1 MERVDRR
8 KDIQLGMI
16 SAFPIIV
23 GYLPIAMTFGILSK
37 SSGIQLIES
46 FMFSAIVFAGSSQF
60 MALNLI
66 TVGAGLGEIILTTL
80 LVNFR
85 HFLMS
90 ASLSENIGH
99 EKAYRPLIAFGITD
113 EVFSVVSFRKESMT
127 KEYIL
132 TVEALSYRSWVGGT
146 VRGFII
152 GTVLPETIQ
161 ESMGIGIYAMYIAL
175 LLPEAKKSYRVAM
188 LAILSGLTNT
198 LIGQIPFLPQGW
210 SIILSIL
217 LVSGVG
223 CYLEK
228 RGVEVNA

>member
-60 MALNLI
+60 MALNMI

-99 EKAYRPLIAFGITD
+99 ESL
-113 EVFSVVSFRKESMT
+113 
-127 KEYIL
+127 
-132 TVEALSYRSWVGGT
+132 
-146 VRGFII
+146 
-152 GTVLPETIQ
+152 
-161 ESMGIGIYAMYIAL
+161 
-175 LLPEAKKSYRVAM
+175 
-188 LAILSGLTNT
+188 
-198 LIGQIPFLPQGW
+198 
-210 SIILSIL
+210 
-217 LVSGVG
+217 
-223 CYLEK
+223 
-228 RGVEVNA
+228 

>member
-1 MERVDRR
+1 M
-8 KDIQLGMI
+8 
-16 SAFPIIV
+16 
-23 GYLPIAMTFGILSK
+23 YL
-37 SSGIQLIES
+37 
-46 FMFSAIVFAGSSQF
+46 GSSQF

-132 TVEALSYRSWVGGT
+132 TLEALSYLSWVGGT
-146 VRGFII
+146 V
-152 GTVLPETIQ
+152 
-161 ESMGIGIYAMYIAL
+161 
-175 LLPEAKKSYRVAM
+175 
-188 LAILSGLTNT
+188 
-198 LIGQIPFLPQGW
+198 
-210 SIILSIL
+210 
-217 LVSGVG
+217 
-223 CYLEK
+223 
-228 RGVEVNA
+228 

>member
-1 MERVDRR
+1 
-8 KDIQLGMI
+8 
-16 SAFPIIV
+16 
-23 GYLPIAMTFGILSK
+23 MTFGILSK

-132 TVEALSYRSWVGGT
+132 TLEALSYLSWVGGT
-146 VRGFII
+146 VLGFII

-198 LIGQIPFLPQGW
+198 LIGQIP
-210 SIILSIL
+210 
-217 LVSGVG
+217 VSYTHLDV
-223 CYLEK
+223 YK
-228 RGVEVNA
+228 RQI